1 MNMKPSH
8 KPKALKRQNIAS
20 DLLFSL
26 VPPQLPMMIP
36 LPLMIGKESPAQG
49 TYLMLALMESDG
61 ASSQNNT
68 MSVAIITDE
77 EDEVLL
83 VEVGWE
89 EESFYL
95 DKGYEP
101 EEARMLKFGLLVD
114 KNEEIE
120 FASEVFEHFRKMMA
134 ENPIFTDY
142 VKEQHR
148 KFSIAGTKAY
158 DKIINK
164 TMRKLDSMER
174 MFKI

>member
-8 KPKALKRQNIAS
+8 KPKTLKRQNIAS

-36 LPLMIGKESPAQG
+36 LPLIIASGSPAQG
-49 TYLMLALMESDG
+49 TYLMLALMKSTG
-61 ASSQNNT
+61 ATSQDHT
-68 MSVAIITDE
+68 MTVVIITDE

-83 VEVGWE
+83 VKVGWE

-120 FASEVFEHFRKMMA
+120 FASEVFEHFRKMVS

-148 KFSIAGTKAY
+148 KFSIMGTKTY

-164 TMRKLDSMER
+164 TMKKLDSMER